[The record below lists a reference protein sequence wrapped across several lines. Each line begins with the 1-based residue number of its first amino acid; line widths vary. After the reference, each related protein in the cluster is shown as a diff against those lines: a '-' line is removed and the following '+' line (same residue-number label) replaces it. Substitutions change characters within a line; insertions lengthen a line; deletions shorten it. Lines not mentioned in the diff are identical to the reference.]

1 MGGTCPRKA
10 GARPSIF
17 FVQISVW
24 RLHLHPCVFGALA
37 MHALAEARDQ
47 SDAAVSSHAA
57 SVAATERSLLSVYV
71 CCCIDMLG
79 QAFTI
84 ATMPYYVRSMGGTAS
99 TVGVVISTW
108 ACGNVVSSLWMG
120 LASDR
125 FGRKPILILSL
136 ICSFLGFMFTALPL
150 GLAGPFYVG
159 AVAAFLGIFIA
170 AVNLFSKEEIEKLRT
185 ESPQAKA
192 RARCRLPC
200 LLFRSRPLGRGHP

>member
-1 MGGTCPRKA
+1 
-10 GARPSIF
+10 
-17 FVQISVW
+17 
-24 RLHLHPCVFGALA
+24 

-136 ICSFLGFMFTALPL
+136 ICSFLGFMFTALAWDLPSLFAARLFL
-150 GLAGPFYVG
+150 GLTSGSMPVG
-159 AVAAFLGIFIA
+159 QSYIADIVKAKDRAKKMANLG
-170 AVNLFSKEEIEKLRT
+170 VKQK
-185 ESPQAKA
+185 
-192 RARCRLPC
+192 
-200 LLFRSRPLGRGHP
+200 